1 MKEIKYP
8 TITQH
13 WICHNADG
21 SIMSEGITEPNQVT
35 TTGQPEL
42 KGFDTEEQLVTY
54 IAGMNVGMF
63 PELPA
68 VGEWCEM
75 NQIYQYGTDKV
86 KCLQGHNRMH
96 YPPEQTPALF
106 LIIPTVVG
114 YPIWK
119 QPTGAHDAYQIGDRV
134 HFPLI
139 TSPVYESKINANV
152 WSPTA
157 YPAGWLLIT

>member
-8 TITQH
+8 TTTQH

-21 SIMSEGITEPNQVT
+21 SVMSEGVTEPNQVT

-42 KGFDTEEQLVTY
+42 VGFDTEEQLVTY
-54 IAGMNVGMF
+54 IAGMEVGMF
-63 PELPA
+63 PELPN
-68 VGEWCEM
+68 VGEWVEAR
-75 NQIYQYGTDKV
+75 IYKYGTDKV
-86 KCLQGHNRMH
+86 KCITAHTRMH
-96 YPPEQTPALF
+96 YAIEDQPALF

-114 YPIWK
+114 YQVWK
-119 QPTGAHDAYQIGDRV
+119 QPTVAHDAFQKGDRV
-134 HFPLI
+134 HFPDAD
-139 TSPVYESKINANV
+139 SPVYESKINANT